1 MSELTVDIQNVFEG
15 SSVPADTQFQTW
27 AQNAWLG
34 EHPSEVTVRIVDTL
48 ESQSLNNEFR
58 GKDKPT
64 NVLSF
69 PFEAPAGITV
79 PLAGDLVI
87 CAPVVEREAAEQ
99 DKTPTATGRT
109 WLFTVCCIFRATI
122 TWMMKMP
129 RPWKPLRFGCLGN
142 LDLAT
147 LTKQRK
153 RNRTHE
159 RRSVESQS
167 GRKVLAG
174 TYITGLCQRA

>member
-99 DKTPTATGRT
+99 DKTPTAHWAHMVVHGMLHLQGYDHVDDEDAEAMEALEIR
-109 WLFTVCCIFRATI
+109 L
-122 TWMMKMP
+122 
-129 RPWKPLRFGCLGN
+129 LGQLGFGN
-142 LDLAT
+142 PYEAEETEQD
-147 LTKQRK
+147 
-153 RNRTHE
+153 
-159 RRSVESQS
+159 S
-167 GRKVLAG
+167 
-174 TYITGLCQRA
+174 